1 MDAQERRQ
9 AIAQR
14 LAQAEGPVSAA
25 ALAREFSV
33 SRQIIVGDVALLR
46 AGGMDIAATPRG
58 YVLPRESGGLV
69 RTLACRHT
77 GEQMEE
83 ELNAIVDQGCTVIDV
98 IVDHPIYGQL
108 TGPLQLSSRYDVG
121 QFVARCRKESAA
133 PLSLL
138 TEGIHL
144 HTVSCP
150 DEDAFRRVRT
160 ALKAQG
166 VLLEE

>member
-1 MDAQERRQ
+1 
-9 AIAQR
+9 
-14 LAQAEGPVSAA
+14 
-25 ALAREFSV
+25 
-33 SRQIIVGDVALLR
+33 
-46 AGGMDIAATPRG
+46 MDIAATPRG

-77 GEQMEE
+77 GEQMVA

-108 TGPLQLSSRYDVG
+108 TGPLALSSRYDVA
-121 QFVARCRKESAA
+121 QFVERCRKQSAA